1 MRWRCRGTAWVVKRS
16 LRSSAVFVFDG
27 AGEGR
32 LQTFAPRPSAA
43 WRDERVVFSGGF
55 EVVGE
60 RGLEWDVGV
69 GDDRQDVGRKRR
81 ESTMRCQC

>member
-1 MRWRCRGTAWVVKRS
+1 MSGREGKRG
-16 LRSSAVFVFDG
+16 G
-27 AGEGR
+27 
-32 LQTFAPRPSAA
+32 
-43 WRDERVVFSGGF
+43 DERRWG